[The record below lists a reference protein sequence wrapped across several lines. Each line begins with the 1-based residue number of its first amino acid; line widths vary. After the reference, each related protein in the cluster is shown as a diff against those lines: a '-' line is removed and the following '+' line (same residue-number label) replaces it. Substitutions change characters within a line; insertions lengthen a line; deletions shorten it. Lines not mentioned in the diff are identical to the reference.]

1 MNKFALRFYTLLLIW
16 WAWFWFVRYLSSD
29 KPTVQEP
36 AQIRVEKESEDTEG
50 TQDKKASKKEKD
62 YHIWDQ
68 EFWDKALKAACMD
81 SYDSD
86 LKYLCKHE
94 IEKIEVIAH
103 WVEDWYEF
111 RYNIVY
117 KAPDGN
123 SVRYYHSSLD
133 EDLNE
138 TWSSSW
144 WESMSQEAV
153 AVKDCWEDKI
163 YTYVYSHGITYK
175 YELEEID
182 AEEVILKYKE
192 NGKIIEKKYIFER
205 RWNEILEKSSDSFI
219 DENRIIKI
227 ISEDC
232 GVDEEVIKNA
242 DEDTWMYL
250 MMINWLDTKSQTYH
264 YQFTDKWY
272 TYKYELDAITW
283 KIITKDIQKD
293 IWERWALDIAM
304 KEAWLTEDSFR
315 QPAGWYTKF
324 LVMPDV
330 EKEVLSGQIIYK
342 VWIAANDNKV
352 YYYEI
357 SWSGWKITKSTI
369 TENFTIDKKSGA
381 DNNLTYTISPEDKN
395 SSKHTINLNELWMDN
410 IYEFKD
416 KIYLEIKYEWEKVLE
431 WSIIDKNSRYNL
443 WKLTNDDLDELYN
456 FESNTEIINAGNITW
471 WDILLSTLK
480 ENVIYEYTIP
490 KGSYCEANVINDL
503 WTDCIIYEKDGKYS
517 KDDDGTISYSR
528 TPMLELLY
536 PRWYPGQR
544 WGCSWTDWHKYYILY
559 KTFKWKSI
567 VLYYAWN

>member
-16 WAWFWFVRYLSSD
+16 WAWFWFVRYLPSD

-36 AQIRVEKESEDTEG
+36 AQIGVEKESEDTEG

-192 NGKIIEKKYIFER
+192 NEKIIEKKYIFER

-264 YQFTDKWY
+264 YQFTDKW
-272 TYKYELDAITW
+272 
-283 KIITKDIQKD
+283 
-293 IWERWALDIAM
+293 
-304 KEAWLTEDSFR
+304 
-315 QPAGWYTKF
+315 
-324 LVMPDV
+324 
-330 EKEVLSGQIIYK
+330 
-342 VWIAANDNKV
+342 
-352 YYYEI
+352 
-357 SWSGWKITKSTI
+357 
-369 TENFTIDKKSGA
+369 
-381 DNNLTYTISPEDKN
+381 
-395 SSKHTINLNELWMDN
+395 
-410 IYEFKD
+410 
-416 KIYLEIKYEWEKVLE
+416 
-431 WSIIDKNSRYNL
+431 
-443 WKLTNDDLDELYN
+443 
-456 FESNTEIINAGNITW
+456 
-471 WDILLSTLK
+471 
-480 ENVIYEYTIP
+480 
-490 KGSYCEANVINDL
+490 
-503 WTDCIIYEKDGKYS
+503 
-517 KDDDGTISYSR
+517 
-528 TPMLELLY
+528 
-536 PRWYPGQR
+536 
-544 WGCSWTDWHKYYILY
+544 
-559 KTFKWKSI
+559 
-567 VLYYAWN
+567 